1 MPGGPTRRHLLVAV
15 PTALFAAG
23 CIGSLTGE
31 QDPEERVVSLYAK
44 GVDSSQNGS
53 RHLEDGL
60 RAHENEEWV
69 FVESDSGTAREL
81 FSRAVDQFGGAAE
94 RAGELGNQGAQD
106 VCDEAARKAT
116 VLRSAASHLA
126 KAGRARQDGDDKRA
140 EERYERAQAALDR
153 ADQYRIRDVAVLEAE
168 FGDN

>member
-15 PTALFAAG
+15 PAALFAG
-23 CIGSLTGE
+23 CIGSLTGG

-60 RAHENEEWV
+60 RAHEDEEWV
-69 FVESDSGTAREL
+69 YVESDSGAAREL
-81 FSRAVDQFGGAAE
+81 FSRAVDQFEGAAE

-106 VCDEAARKAT
+106 ICDEAAQKAT
-116 VLRSAASHLA
+116 MLRSAASHLA

-153 ADQYRIRDVAVLEAE
+153 ADQHRIRDVAVLEEE
-168 FGDN
+168 FEGN